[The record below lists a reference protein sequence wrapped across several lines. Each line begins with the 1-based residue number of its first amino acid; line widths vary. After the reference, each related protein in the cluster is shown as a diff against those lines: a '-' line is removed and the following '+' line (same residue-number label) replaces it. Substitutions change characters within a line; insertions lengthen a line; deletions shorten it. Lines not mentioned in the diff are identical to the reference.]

1 MTAVQR
7 RYAHERRKVE
17 RELQQVGKEYDGE
30 HQMIANL
37 QKSLDSRRARL
48 PAIEKRVKHLRVILQ
63 QYDELIEEAKQNG

>member
-1 MTAVQR
+1 MTAR

-17 RELQQVGKEYDGE
+17 RELQQAGREYDGE

-37 QKSLDSRRARL
+37 QKSLESRRARL

-63 QYDELIEEAKQNG
+63 QYDELLEEEEKKDG